1 MIRRLHIHS
10 LDEFSGFT
18 SVSPNLKAT
27 FFKKAELFKKDSF
40 LMVANSYFFNGSTC
54 GYFFPEKLMNH
65 SKFSSPGLS
74 LYITIVMNMIWSYQT
89 GMSHHGILF
98 IEKTKALNG

>member
-1 MIRRLHIHS
+1 MQNEGKKMIRRLHIHW

-18 SVSPNLKAT
+18 SVSPNLKPT

-54 GYFFPEKLMNH
+54 GYFFPEK
-65 SKFSSPGLS
+65 
-74 LYITIVMNMIWSYQT
+74 
-89 GMSHHGILF
+89 
-98 IEKTKALNG
+98 